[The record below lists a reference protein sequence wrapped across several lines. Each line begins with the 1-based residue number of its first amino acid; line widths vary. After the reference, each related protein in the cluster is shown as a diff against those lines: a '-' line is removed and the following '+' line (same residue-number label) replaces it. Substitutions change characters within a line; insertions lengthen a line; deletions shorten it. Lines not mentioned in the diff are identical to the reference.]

1 MTRRCRLLLVALAAP
16 FVVGVSVKRVVVAGD
31 SMFPAFL
38 PGDRLV
44 ACRGVPLRA
53 GRVVALRDPRDGS
66 RLLVKRIAAVSEA
79 GLDVRGDNTAAST
92 DSRTFGPVPAD
103 RIVGTVVYRYAPAWR
118 VGWWPGSSR
127 G

>member
-16 FVVGVSVKRVVVAGD
+16 FVAGVCVKRVVVAGD
-31 SMFPAFL
+31 SMLPTFR

-53 GRVVALRDPRDGS
+53 GRVVALRDPRGGS
-66 RLLVKRIAAVSEA
+66 RLLVKRIASVSEA
-79 GLDVRGDNTAAST
+79 GIDVRGDNTAAST
-92 DSRTFGPVPAD
+92 DSRTFGPVRSD
-103 RIVGTVVYRYAPAWR
+103 RIVGTVVYRYAPAGR